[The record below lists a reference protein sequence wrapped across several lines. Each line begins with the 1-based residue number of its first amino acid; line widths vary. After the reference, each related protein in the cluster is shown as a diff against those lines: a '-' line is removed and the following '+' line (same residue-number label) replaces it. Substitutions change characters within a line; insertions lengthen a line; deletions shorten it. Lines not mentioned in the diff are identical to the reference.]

1 VKFRSRAVA
10 VAAAAGLVAGF
21 LTLGT
26 GTAHAADN
34 LLLDCDRVAGTAAI
48 KPPLTNVA
56 QPNVA
61 ITTKGPLK
69 GGGIDNFHPIAE
81 TRDCTGI
88 LATPGNGGTP
98 DDVGPLT
105 KIAAKFTG
113 SATCNLLANPPI
125 TDPLDPLDGVLTL
138 TYSLDSNPD
147 PFTFKAWSSSTYVR
161 IGQSENPITPDELD
175 IVAGIVT
182 KGAGVGADVHGG
194 FVFAPYDAKIKGDFD
209 ANPATATTVRPNQSF
224 IDANSVIQ
232 PGAGSAGIGGDC
244 LAGTP
249 VVGTNPPVLQTLAT
263 AFFSTDGTGLLNGV
277 VNSSFSFTL
286 PVPT

>member
-1 VKFRSRAVA
+1 VKFRSRVAA
-10 VAAAAGLVAGF
+10 VAAAVGLVAGF
-21 LTLGT
+21 LTLGV
-26 GTAHAADN
+26 GTAHAVDTV
-34 LLLDCDRVAGTAAI
+34 LIDCDRVAGSAAI
-48 KPPLTNVA
+48 NPVLPAGGAVVTTGIA
-56 QPNVA
+56 
-61 ITTKGPLK
+61 TKGPLVK
-69 GGGIDNFHPIAE
+69 NNADLTNFLPVAT

-88 LATPGNGGTP
+88 LATPGDGGTP
-98 DDVGPLT
+98 DDVGLLT
-105 KIAAKFTG
+105 KVAGKLSG
-113 SATCNLLANPPI
+113 SATCNLLPGAP
-125 TDPLDPLDGVLTL
+125 TDPLNPVDGLLT
-138 TYSLDSNPD
+138 
-147 PFTFKAWSSSTYVR
+147 FTFTELTSLLKPWASSVYVR
-161 IGQSENPITPDELD
+161 LGQNPNLINLDELD

-182 KGAGVGADVHGG
+182 KGAAVGSDVHGG

-209 ANPATATTVRPNQSF
+209 ANPLTATTVRPNQSF